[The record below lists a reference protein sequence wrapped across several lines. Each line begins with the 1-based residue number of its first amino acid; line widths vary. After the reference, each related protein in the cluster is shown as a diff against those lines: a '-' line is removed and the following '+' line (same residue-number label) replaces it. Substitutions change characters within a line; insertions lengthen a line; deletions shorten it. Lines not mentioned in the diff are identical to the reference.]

1 MSSFNLTRWRD
12 AAVLMS
18 IPLALAAQRIRFE
31 SYETEKTGLLLILA
45 AVIFGLAFH
54 AKLSIPRHPI
64 VFIVGTLV
72 VWALVSTAFALTP
85 GISLWGAPY
94 RGQGWLMLVAGFIL
108 MWGASQLSDSARG
121 FIRPLL
127 CLTAIPMCLLAW
139 VSRLGL
145 DPALPH
151 LVRPASLAGNANFL
165 ENWLVMVFILI
176 APLVFGGGRLRIL
189 GVTTGILILATLI
202 MTEGRAALLSLLGA
216 GFFAGMVW
224 GVVYQKR
231 GILFLVL
238 VGSLIAGGLYV
249 VGGQVGIRLFTL
261 DDPARTAMWGDGIK
275 LIGEMSI
282 PFVDAHDM
290 PDSWAGLRPLVGYG
304 SDNLEQTHP
313 RLVESPY
320 YFSSWIDRFH
330 NLALD
335 TILILGWPGLILQ
348 VGVYLAALFTGL
360 GMLGLIST
368 RGAKFGLL
376 GGMGVGS
383 LVGLA
388 AGAVVGFAPAGAG
401 LGGAVGVMGWLMWRV
416 LREPS
421 PPPPLPQGEGSKTSL
436 ARILGLA
443 RNPLM
448 ASGDKT
454 EAKLNSEILVFIS
467 LLTVV
472 VQQWIA
478 NQFGFM
484 QTLGQIVWWVA
495 LGLLVGGSRVNK
507 FTPPPIPLPVNGE
520 GEQNQP
526 SPMHYIANP
535 VRKGREQPSPVEN
548 MQMIGCVPALM
559 LIHSLGAFP
568 LGLAYAS
575 LTTLIMLAAVAV
587 LISWWVFGMDKWSV
601 GVVVVCGVVI
611 AGLRGLSAGL
621 LNLGGFGMVVGAGVL
636 ALSGLVVVGVG
647 VYLLGHGLFT
657 PPPAPPRTHGGESI
671 PRRFRLKDDFA
682 SEGQSNQ
689 GRVRLWGSAVCIIG
703 IGIFLYVVPYVG
715 AALHRIGDTLAA
727 QGNYSGALESLDFA
741 LLYSP
746 VDSRVYLSRVHVQL
760 SSSSST
766 RLEAARFELKRL
778 FDDAP
783 FMANTRDIYDLRRVL
798 GE

>member
-1 MSSFNLTRWRD
+1 MHSFNLTRWRD

-45 AVIFGLAFH
+45 AVILGLSFLG
-54 AKLSIPRHPI
+54 KPTMPRSPI
-64 VFIVGTLV
+64 LVMVGALG
-72 VWALVSTAFALTP
+72 VWALVSTIFALTP
-85 GISLWGAPY
+85 GMSLWGASY
-94 RGQGWLMLVAGFIL
+94 RGQGWLTLLAGFIL
-108 MWGASQLSDSARG
+108 MWGASQLSDLAHG

-145 DPALPH
+145 DPALPQ
-151 LVRPASLAGNANFL
+151 LERPASLAGNANFL

-176 APLVFGGGRLRIL
+176 APLVVGGGRLRIL
-189 GVTTGILILATLI
+189 GVTTGILILTTLI

-216 GFFAGMVW
+216 GFFAGLVW
-224 GVVYQKR
+224 SAVYRKR
-231 GILFLVL
+231 EVLLLVL
-238 VGSLIAGGLYV
+238 AGLLIAGGLYV
-249 VGGQVGIRLFTL
+249 VGGQVGMRLFTL

-275 LIGEMSI
+275 LIGELSI
-282 PFVDAHDM
+282 PLVDAQDM
-290 PDSWAGLRPLVGYG
+290 PDGWAGLRPLVGYG
-304 SDNLEQTHP
+304 LDNLEQTHP
-313 RLVESPY
+313 QLVESPY

-335 TILILGWPGLILQ
+335 TVLMLGWPGLILQ
-348 VGVYLAALFTGL
+348 VGIYLGALFTGL
-360 GMLGLIST
+360 GILGLIST
-368 RGAKFGLL
+368 RGARWGLL
-376 GGMGVGS
+376 GAIGIGS
-383 LVGLA
+383 LVGLVV
-388 AGAVVGFAPAGAG
+388 GAVVGFAPAGAG
-401 LGGAVGVMGWLMWRV
+401 LGGCVGLMGWLMWKIFANRATGPV
-416 LREPS
+416 APT
-421 PPPPLPQGEGSKTSL
+421 KTGWLIPIL
-436 ARILGLA
+436 A
-443 RNPLM
+443 
-448 ASGDKT
+448 
-454 EAKLNSEILVFIS
+454 
-467 LLTVV
+467 VV
-472 VQQWIA
+472 VQQWIV
-478 NQFGFM
+478 NQFGFT
-484 QTLGQIVWWVA
+484 QTLGQIVWWVV
-495 LGLLVGGSRVNK
+495 LGLLAGESRGNK

-548 MQMIGCVPALM
+548 MRMVGCIPALM

-575 LTTLIMLAAVAV
+575 LTTLIMLAAVMV
-587 LISWWVFGMDKWSV
+587 LISWWVFGVDKRGI
-601 GVVVVCGVVI
+601 GVVVTVGIVI
-611 AGLRGLSAGL
+611 AIGRGISNGLIDLGGIGL
-621 LNLGGFGMVVGAGVL
+621 LLGAGTL
-636 ALSGLVVVGVG
+636 GLSGLAVVGVG
-647 VYLLGHGLFT
+647 VFLLGNGLFT
-657 PPPAPPRTHGGESI
+657 PPPAPPRTQGGESI
-671 PRRFRLKDDFA
+671 PRRFRLKDGFA
-682 SEGQSNQ
+682 SEGQSNR

-715 AALHRIGDTLAA
+715 AALHRIGDKLAE